1 MQHAFCKLCTVVLI
15 KAKSPISCITSPPF
29 FPLNLSARSLPDCK
43 RRGRSVWSYG
53 QSQKSKPAPFP
64 GMAANTVCSEEI
76 HPRTLRVTLGASVH
90 RLRFW
95 QLKVGSSKILL
106 NMETHTVLAERQR
119 ANTVSEAGF
128 REEAEPVHTVRS
140 QSCFIQLWK
149 LAEATQRLPATFLL
163 SEKTSY
169 ISTTSINT
177 VIQYMAAGRG
187 QFYRNI
193 LADLEN
199 FCQKKF
205 FSPPKQWRHPSSVK
219 MTTLYKSLQNLIP

>member
-1 MQHAFCKLCTVVLI
+1 MQHAFCKLCAGVLI
-15 KAKSPISCITSPPF
+15 KAKGPISCIISPPF
-29 FPLNLSARSLPDCK
+29 FPLNLSAHSLLSCK
-43 RRGRSVWSYG
+43 GRGRFVWSYG

-119 ANTVSEAGF
+119 ANTASEAGF
-128 REEAEPVHTVRS
+128 REEAQPVHTVRS

-149 LAEATQRLPATFLL
+149 LAEAMQRLPATFLL

-177 VIQYMAAGRG
+177 VTQYTAAGRG

-199 FCQKKF
+199 SGKKKKYF
-205 FSPPKQWRHPSSVK
+205 PLLNNDN
-219 MTTLYKSLQNLIP
+219 TLLVL